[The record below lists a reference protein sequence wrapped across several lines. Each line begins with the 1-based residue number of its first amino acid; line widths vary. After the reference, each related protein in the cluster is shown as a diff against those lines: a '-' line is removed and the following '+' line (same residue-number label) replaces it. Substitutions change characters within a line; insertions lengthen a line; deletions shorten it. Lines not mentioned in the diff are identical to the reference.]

1 MAPERPAVPDLS
13 HIRHWVFDLDNTIY
27 PAECNLFAQ
36 VDVRI
41 GAYIAETLE
50 LPYDEARRMQKG
62 YFRQYGTTMK
72 GLMQE
77 YGIDPHDF
85 LDYVHDI
92 DYSPVPPSA
101 ALAAALDRLEGP
113 KYIFTN
119 GSVKHAEAVLDRLGV
134 AGRFADI
141 FDIAAAAFH
150 PKPLDPFY
158 DLFLARH
165 GMDPAASVLIED
177 IAINLKPAHARG
189 MTTVHVRTDSD
200 WAMNGH
206 DADYIHHSTDDLVG
220 FLETAGGRA
229 ERRRK

>member
-1 MAPERPAVPDLS
+1 MPDLS
-13 HIRHWVFDLDNTIY
+13 HIGHWVFDLDNTIY

-41 GAYIAETLE
+41 GKFIAEALD
-50 LPYDEARRMQKG
+50 LPFDAARRMQKG
-62 YFRQYGTTMK
+62 FFRRYGTTMK

-77 YGIDPHDF
+77 YGIDPHHF
-85 LDYVHDI
+85 LEYVHDI
-92 DYSPVPPSA
+92 DYSPVPPSSE
-101 ALAAALDRLEGP
+101 LAAVLAVLSGP

-134 AGRFADI
+134 AGQFADI

-158 DLFLARH
+158 DRFLDRH
-165 GMDPAASVLIED
+165 GMDPGATVLIED
-177 IAINLKPAHARG
+177 IAINLKPAHERG
-189 MTTVHVRTDSD
+189 MTTVHVRTTSD

-220 FLETAGGRA
+220 FLQAAAARMRA
-229 ERRRK
+229 RDR